1 MKNPLSRPTSVVGMY
16 EQSAAEAIDEAA
28 NTYLQ
33 PQDTV
38 AAAAMPSTIGASH
51 SQLLW
56 EERTKAQPPL
66 HEADGEALARD
77 DTVRAAENLH
87 PSDVGKTI
95 TKGEAKLVKVT
106 RKNLEYAEKHL
117 RPLCR
122 RGKYDTLIYY
132 GFLGT
137 MVLGDSTGIS
147 QPLISYGEV
156 PWLAVAQSL
165 SAAVAMVAA
174 GLAGRRCKDIVNATE
189 RAQAYP
195 EGIPEPLKKY
205 STRFRESGRT
215 PWFTLAAAIVIGVI
229 PAGIGL
235 LRYSVD
241 GGLFG
246 LVFALIAIGVM
257 VASGVTNFW
266 YTDDVADALDD
277 VHKQYKRSVKGLRK
291 AAEAKSIKAAA
302 GSEASATS
310 IKAEQTLRGEGAVHE
325 TKALPHLVHQN
336 NGHIFGHGVPAQ
348 HLVPLAP
355 ITIPQAGSNGHKET
369 VGQQ

>member
-1 MKNPLSRPTSVVGMY
+1 MKNPLSRPTSVVDMY
-16 EQSAAEAIDEAA
+16 EQTTAEAIDEATT
-28 NTYLQ
+28 TYLQ

-38 AAAAMPSTIGASH
+38 TAAAMPTTISGSH

-66 HEADGEALARD
+66 HDADGEALARD

-106 RKNLEYAEKHL
+106 RKNLEYAENHL

-132 GFLGT
+132 GFLGV
-137 MVLGDSTGIS
+137 MIAGDSTGIS
-147 QPLISYGEV
+147 QPLINYGEV
-156 PWLAVAQSL
+156 PALAIAQSA

-174 GLAGRRCKDIVNATE
+174 GLAGRRSKDIINAIE

-195 EGIPEPLKKY
+195 DGIPEHLKKY
-205 STRFRESGRT
+205 STRFRDAAKI
-215 PWFTLAAAIVIGVI
+215 PWFTLGAAIVIGVI
-229 PAGIGL
+229 PVGIGL
-235 LRYSVD
+235 LRYVVD
-241 GGLFG
+241 GSVFG

-277 VHKQYKRSVKGLRK
+277 VRKQYKRSVKGLRK
-291 AAEAKSIKAAA
+291 ASQAKPIKQAA
-302 GSEASATS
+302 GSAAAATS

-336 NGHIFGHGVPAQ
+336 NGHIFGHGIPAQ
-348 HLVPLAP
+348 HQAP
-355 ITIPQAGSNGHKET
+355 PASIIIPQANSNGHKET